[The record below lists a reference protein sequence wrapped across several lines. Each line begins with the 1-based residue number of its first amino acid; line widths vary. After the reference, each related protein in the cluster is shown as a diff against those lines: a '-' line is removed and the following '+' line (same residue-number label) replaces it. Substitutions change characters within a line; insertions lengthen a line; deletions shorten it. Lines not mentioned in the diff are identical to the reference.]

1 VLKGHTEPAEIPFV
15 TRWTHAARNDEGMMR
30 FVTMGKLAV
39 VLAIVGVFGYDAV
52 ALMSNSI
59 NTENDA
65 QDAAYAASQA
75 WHDNGGNLALAY
87 QAAVNTVEDRGD
99 TVLKTGFTVDP
110 DGTIHL
116 LLRHTVNTI
125 VFSRIGALKHLDV
138 TTQHGDAN
146 SDT

>member
-1 VLKGHTEPAEIPFV
+1 
-15 TRWTHAARNDEGMMR
+15 MR
-30 FVTMGKLAV
+30 IVTMGKLAV
-39 VLAIVGVFGYDAV
+39 ALAIVGVFGYDGV

-59 NTENDA
+59 STENNA

-87 QAAVNTVEDRGD
+87 QAAVNTVVDKGD
-99 TVLKTGFTVDP
+99 TVLQRGFTVDP

-116 LLRHTVNTI
+116 LVQHTASTI
-125 VFSRIGALKHLDV
+125 VFSRIGPLKHLDV
-138 TTQHGDAN
+138 TVQHGDAN